1 MKQYKLVDN
10 IFGWV
15 AFIIAA
21 FVYCSTIEPTASFWD
36 CPEFI
41 TTAYKQEIGHPPGAP
56 FFMLMGNF
64 FTHFAS
70 DATQVAKMVN
80 TMSALLS
87 AVCIMFLF
95 WTITHLARKL
105 IIGDWKEMTTSKL
118 IAIEAS
124 GMVGALIYTFSDT
137 FWFSAVEGEVYA
149 FSSAFT
155 AVVFWLIL
163 KWEDHADEPHSDR
176 WLVLIAYMTGLSIGV
191 HLLNLLCIPAIVLVY
206 YYKKVPHANLK
217 GSLLALVLSFLV
229 VVAVLYGVVPGII
242 TVGGWFELFFVN
254 VLGCPF
260 NTGEIVYIICLVAS
274 VIWGIYETYNASEKN
289 EKKQN
294 IAFVLGFGMLGI
306 PFYGYGWT
314 AVVCGIIVLAVLW
327 LALTYKRKKEVVT
340 GVDEVTGIAKKKM
353 QRVPLVTARIKNTA
367 LLCMLML
374 MIGYSSYALI
384 VIRSSANPPMD
395 QNSPEDIFT
404 LGSYLSRDQYGDRPL
419 LYGQAYTSQVALEV
433 DGNMCKPVM
442 QEGAPVYQRKEKAS
456 ADEKDSYF
464 VVSHKNKYIYAQN
477 MLFPRMYSSA
487 HAQAYE
493 DWMGG
498 VDGTEVPYDRCGE
511 NIMVKMPSQID
522 NIRFFLSYQCNFMY
536 WRYFMWNFAG
546 RQNDIQGNG
555 EPEHGNW
562 ISGFSFID
570 DQLYGD
576 QSKLPDDLKENKGHN
591 VFYCMPLILGLIGLF
606 WQAWYTRKRK
616 VVKNGVETEEVLPVG
631 IQQFWVVFFL
641 FFMTGLAIVIYLNQ
655 TPMQPRE
662 RDYAYAGS
670 FYAYAIWCGLG
681 VVAILDILKQK
692 MKLSGTAISAIVAV
706 ITLLVP
712 IQMASQTWDDHDRS
726 GRYTCRDFGQNYLMS
741 LQEKSHPIIFTNGD
755 NDTFPLWYNQEVEG
769 VGTDARVCNLSYLQ
783 TDWYIDQMMRPA
795 YDSPSVPITWP
806 RLDFCSG
813 TNEYVSVQPEA
824 KQQILEFYKQDPENA
839 KKQFGNEPFELKNIL
854 KYWVRSKNPDM
865 HVIPT
870 DTLYITIDKEAVK
883 KSGMMMASD
892 SIPDKMVISLAGKS
906 ALYKNDLMM
915 LEMLAQSN
923 WTRPLY
929 VALTV
934 GQENYMNL
942 GDNFVQEGL
951 VNRITPFTTNK
962 PGAKNFDTEKTYH
975 NIMTRFKFGNLKQ
988 KGLYIDETTM
998 RMCYTHRRLL
1008 AQTALQLIAEGKKQ
1022 KAINILKKAD
1032 VEIPAY
1038 NVTLDYM
1045 SGALDMARGWLM
1057 TGQKAKGK
1065 EYVEAV
1071 WKNASQYL
1079 NYYLSLSNDHFLQ
1092 SQNDCIRQIMIMQST
1107 CDVAGMVSPQLEQKY
1122 QKQLNNLYTL
1132 YHGRGGRMPEGNQ

>member
-1 MKQYKLVDN
+1 MKQYRLVDN

-15 AFIIAA
+15 AFVIAA

-56 FFMLMGNF
+56 FFMLLGNF

-87 AVCIMFLF
+87 SVCILFLF

-105 IIGDWKEMTTSKL
+105 IISDWKEMTTSKL

-217 GSLLALVLSFLV
+217 GSLLALILSFAV

-260 NTGEIVYIICLVAS
+260 NTGEIVYIICLVAA
-274 VIWGIYETYNASEKN
+274 VIWGIYETYNATDKN
-289 EKKQN
+289 VKRQN
-294 IAFVLGFGMLGI
+294 IAFILGFGMLGI
-306 PFYGYGWT
+306 PFYGYGWS
-314 AVVCGIIVLAVLW
+314 AVICGVIVMAILW
-327 LALTYKRKKEVVT
+327 FILGYKRKQEVT
-340 GVDEVTGIAKKKM
+340 TDVDETTGITKKKM
-353 QRVPLVTARIKNTA
+353 QLLPIVSARIKNTA

-419 LYGQAYTSQVALEV
+419 FYGQAYTSQVALQVEG
-433 DGNMCKPVM
+433 DMCKPEM
-442 QEGAPVYQRKEKAS
+442 KEGAPVYQRKEKAT

-464 VVSHKNKYIYAQN
+464 IVSHKNKYQYAQN
-477 MLFPRMYSSA
+477 MFFPRMYDAA

-511 NIMVKMPSQID
+511 NIMVKVPSQVD

-562 ISGFSFID
+562 ITGFSFID
-570 DQLYGD
+570 DSLYGD
-576 QSKLPDDLKENKGHN
+576 QSKLPDDLKNNKGHN

-616 VVKNGVETEEVLPVG
+616 VIKNGKEVEESLPIG

-681 VVAILDILKQK
+681 VLAIIDLLKK
-692 MKLSGTAISAIVAV
+692 KAKLSGIAISAIVAV

-726 GRYTCRDFGQNYLMS
+726 NRYTCRDFGQNYLMS
-741 LQEKSHPIIFTNGD
+741 LQEKGNPIIFTNGD

-783 TDWYIDQMMRPA
+783 TDWYIDQMKRPA
-795 YDSPSVPITWP
+795 YNSPSVPITWP

-813 TNEYVSVQPEA
+813 TNEYVTVEPGA
-824 KQQILEFYKQDPENA
+824 KQQILEFYKQNPEAA
-839 KKQFGNEPFELKNIL
+839 KKQFGDEPFELKNVL
-854 KYWVRSKNPDM
+854 KYWVRSKNPDL
-865 HVIPT
+865 HIIPT
-870 DTLYITIDKEAVK
+870 DTLYVTIDKEAVK

-892 SIPDKMVISLAGKS
+892 TIPDKMVISLAGKS
-906 ALYKNDLMM
+906 ALYKGDLMM
-915 LEMLAQSN
+915 LEMIAQCN
-923 WTRPLY
+923 WVRPIY

-934 GQENYMNL
+934 GEDNYMNL

-962 PGAKNFDTEKTYH
+962 PGAKNFDTEKAYH

-1008 AQTALQLIAEGKKQ
+1008 AQTALQLLSEHKNK
-1022 KAINILKKAD
+1022 KAIDILKKAD
-1032 VEIPAY
+1032 VEIPDY
-1038 NVTLDYM
+1038 NVPIDYM
-1045 SGALDMARGWLM
+1045 SGGLDMARGWILA
-1057 TGQKAKGK
+1057 GQKQKAA
-1065 EYVEAV
+1065 EYVGKV
-1071 WKNASQYL
+1071 WKTASQYL
-1079 NYYLSLSNDHFLQ
+1079 SYYLSLDANRFAQ
-1092 SQNDCIRQIMIMQST
+1092 AQNDCIRQIMIMQST
-1107 CDVAGMVSPQLEQKY
+1107 CEVASMVDQKTAKKY
-1122 QKQLNNLYTL
+1122 EDQLNKLYTL
-1132 YHGRGGRMPEGNQ
+1132 YHGRGGQMPNAGN